1 MKIKNFIT
9 IVVLLLIVTSA
20 SVMGQGQIKSIV
32 FTGRIVGGKGAQPLA
47 RTYIFIPKAG
57 RGTLADES
65 GFFALPVFPGD
76 SVIFSYLGFQKQFHV
91 IPRRISDDSYSA
103 IIMLK
108 EDVKTLAEV
117 KVYPYSTEDEF
128 KKAFIDLKLPDE
140 QDREA
145 LARSTNKEYLLQM
158 MAITPMSAASN
169 YSYFMN
175 EQMYGR
181 EGYANKNAMTSMSLF
196 NPFAWASFI
205 NGVRKGDL
213 KKKEY
218 REILK
223 QAPRENLNRQDFLK
237 KQ

>member
-1 MKIKNFIT
+1 MKIKNIFAIVSVCL
-9 IVVLLLIVTSA
+9 IVVSGEA
-20 SVMGQGQIKSIV
+20 MGQGQIKSVV

-47 RTYIFIPKAG
+47 KTYIFIPKAG

-91 IPRRISDDSYSA
+91 IPRRVSDDSYSA

-108 EDVKTLAEV
+108 EDIKTLAEV

-140 QDREA
+140 HDREA
-145 LARSTNKEYLLQM
+145 LAKSTNKEYLLQM

-175 EQMYGR
+175 QQMYGR
-181 EGYANKNAMTSMSLF
+181 EGYANKNSMTSMSLF

-223 QAPRENLNRQDFLK
+223 QAPRENLSRQDFLK